1 MSAAAQSRP
10 FGGALEGLRV
20 VDFTTLLPGP
30 LATLI
35 LAEAGAQVTKIEAPA
50 GDPLRANPPHV
61 QGTPVSFALLNRGK
75 TCLSLDLK
83 NKDQQAQAEQLILQA
98 DIVVEQFRPGVM
110 ARLGLDYAAMS
121 ARKPDLIYCSITG
134 YGQDGPDAQLAG
146 HDLNYLARA
155 GILSLSGDDQGRPA
169 MPPTQIADIGG
180 GALPAVVNVLAA
192 VVQRER
198 TGKGAHLDVAMAE
211 NVLGWMHGSFARALS
226 GELEPG
232 PGEGRLSG
240 GSPRYRIY
248 ETADGRFL
256 SVAPLEEKFWRTFCA
271 TIGLDA
277 ERIAELGE
285 GADLISEIA
294 AILGRKTC
302 AEWMALFQGKDVCVE
317 PVRGVKE
324 VLNDAHFNTRAVFEQ
339 KLETVA
345 DGTFAALPVPLAKD
359 LRRC

>member
-1 MSAAAQSRP
+1 
-10 FGGALEGLRV
+10 
-20 VDFTTLLPGP
+20 
-30 LATLI
+30 
-35 LAEAGAQVTKIEAPA
+35 
-50 GDPLRANPPHV
+50 
-61 QGTPVSFALLNRGK
+61 
-75 TCLSLDLK
+75 
-83 NKDQQAQAEQLILQA
+83 
-98 DIVVEQFRPGVM
+98 
-110 ARLGLDYAAMS
+110 
-121 ARKPDLIYCSITG
+121 
-134 YGQDGPDAQLAG
+134 
-146 HDLNYLARA
+146 
-155 GILSLSGDDQGRPA
+155 
-169 MPPTQIADIGG
+169 
-180 GALPAVVNVLAA
+180 
-192 VVQRER
+192 
-198 TGKGAHLDVAMAE
+198 
-211 NVLGWMHGSFARALS
+211 MHGSFARALS
-226 GELEPG
+226 GEVEPG